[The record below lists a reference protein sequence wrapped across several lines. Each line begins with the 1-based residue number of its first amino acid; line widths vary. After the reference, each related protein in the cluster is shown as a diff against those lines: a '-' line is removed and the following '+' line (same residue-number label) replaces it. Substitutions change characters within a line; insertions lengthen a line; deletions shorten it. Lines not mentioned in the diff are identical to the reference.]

1 MSPLDAFG
9 HLFNL
14 LLPALGVALG
24 SAVAAKLAWR
34 SDLALVPWVRLFAVG
49 VAAGLL
55 SVVVSLVLFG
65 RDGSMAGYALLVA
78 SCAVSQW
85 WLAFGP
91 GRR

>member
-24 SAVAAKLAWR
+24 SAVGAKLAWR
-34 SDLALVPWVRLFAVG
+34 SDLAPVSWVRLFAVG
-49 VAAGLL
+49 AAAGLL
-55 SVVVSLVLFG
+55 AVVAALVLFG

-85 WLAFGP
+85 WLGFGP